1 MSRSNKTGG
10 KNVQTI
16 IKDDRGWADFF
27 ITRIGL
33 ILFAAV
39 LLLAAF
45 KVYPVFQ
52 EQETKAYLD
61 AIASDIAS
69 KIEAVDSTTIPRYRY
84 VYVFDGINENVK
96 IEISTE
102 YVVTRGNLSKGERE
116 LFHAEPIVI
125 HVYPP
130 NSNWS
135 NASGLREYL
144 SSEIGN
150 GSNGDISSRLNFSM
164 KKKVDSMF
172 DATRDEIARNPF
184 RPDLSKPLIIEK
196 LIIYYN
202 NQKDI
207 EERDY
212 VLIYQ

>member
-164 KKKVDSMF
+164 KKKGNYS
-172 DATRDEIARNPF
+172 A
-184 RPDLSKPLIIEK
+184 
-196 LIIYYN
+196 
-202 NQKDI
+202 
-207 EERDY
+207 
-212 VLIYQ
+212 